1 MAILHHL
8 RKPKAKCDI
17 IFEEDLKMD
26 EDGWFI
32 TVKHVQRNNGKIT
45 RESCIILKN
54 VSAWLDPYLREGYVD
69 LTTESNQS

>member
-17 IFEEDLKMD
+17 IFEEDLEMD
-26 EDGWFI
+26 DDGWFI

-69 LTTESNQS
+69 LTTETNQS

>member
-17 IFEEDLKMD
+17 IFEEDLAMD

-32 TVKHVQRNNGKIT
+32 TVKHVQR
-45 RESCIILKN
+45 
-54 VSAWLDPYLREGYVD
+54 
-69 LTTESNQS
+69 TTAKLPENLA

>member
-32 TVKHVQRNNGKIT
+32 SVKHIQRKDGKVT

-54 VSAWLDPYLREGYVD
+54 VETWLNSYLQDGYVD
-69 LTTESNQS
+69 LTSESNQS

>member
-1 MAILHHL
+1 MAILYHL

-17 IFEEDLKMD
+17 IFEEDLEMD

-32 TVKHVQRNNGKIT
+32 TVKHVQKSDGKIT

-54 VSAWLDPYLREGYVD
+54 VDTWLSPYLRDGYVE
-69 LTTESNQS
+69 LT